1 MNMHGQERKG
11 ARQTLRLIDM
21 DKVEQ
26 AGTTAAPVTV
36 IRPPKGWLPVN
47 LRELWAYREL
57 LYFFTWRDIKV
68 RYKQTLFG
76 FAWAVM
82 QPLFTMIIFSLFFGA
97 LAKIPSEG
105 IPYPL
110 FSYAAVLPW
119 TLFSEGL
126 TRSSNSLVA
135 EANLL
140 QKVYFPRLLMP
151 LAGVLSPVVD
161 FAVAFVV
168 LIGLMLYFGYY
179 PSVMMFWIL
188 PFLLLELLLAVG
200 IGMWLSAINVEYRDV
215 RYAIPF
221 LIQLGLFA
229 SPVVYPVTFVPERF
243 QALYGLLNPMAGIIE
258 GFRWAIVGTEP
269 PSELL
274 IASVAIIL
282 VILISG
288 AFYFRRRERAFADVV

>member
-1 MNMHGQERKG
+1 MSVS
-11 ARQTLRLIDM
+11 L
-21 DKVEQ
+21 DKIEQ
-26 AGTTAAPVTV
+26 VDTAATPVTV
-36 IRPPKGWLPVN
+36 IRPPKGWIPVN

-57 LYFFTWRDIKV
+57 LYFFTWRDLKV

-76 FAWAVM
+76 FAWAII
-82 QPLFTMIIFSLFFGA
+82 QPVFMMIIFSLFFGT

-119 TLFSEGL
+119 TLFAEGL
-126 TRSSNSLVA
+126 SRSSNSLVQD
-135 EANLL
+135 ANLL

-151 LAGVLSPVVD
+151 LSGVLSPVVD
-161 FAVAFVV
+161 FAIAFIV

-179 PSVMMFWIL
+179 PSVMMFLIL
-188 PFLLLELLLAVG
+188 PFLLLELMLATG

-243 QALYGLLNPMAGIIE
+243 QVVYGLLNPMAGIIE
-258 GFRWAIVGTEP
+258 GFRWAILGTKP
-269 PSELL
+269 PSYLL
-274 IASVAIIL
+274 IASVAIII

>member
-1 MNMHGQERKG
+1 MSVS
-11 ARQTLRLIDM
+11 L
-21 DKVEQ
+21 DKTKQVD
-26 AGTTAAPVTV
+26 TAATPVTV
-36 IRPPKGWLPVN
+36 IRPPKGWIPVN

-76 FAWAVM
+76 FAWAII
-82 QPLFTMIIFSLFFGA
+82 QPVFMMIVFSLFFGT
-97 LAKIPSEG
+97 LAKLPSEG

-126 TRSSNSLVA
+126 TRSSNSLVQD
-135 EANLL
+135 ANLL

-151 LAGVLSPVVD
+151 LAGILSPVVD
-161 FAVAFVV
+161 FAVAFIV

-179 PSVMMFWIL
+179 PSVMMLLIL
-188 PFLLLELLLAVG
+188 PFLLLELMLATG

-243 QALYGLLNPMAGIIE
+243 QAVYGLLNPMAGIIE
-258 GFRWAIVGTEP
+258 GFRWAILGTKP
-269 PSELL
+269 PRYLL
-274 IASVAIIL
+274 IASVAIII

>member
-1 MNMHGQERKG
+1 MSVS
-11 ARQTLRLIDM
+11 L
-21 DKVEQ
+21 DKIEQ
-26 AGTTAAPVTV
+26 VDTAAAPVTV
-36 IRPPKGWLPVN
+36 IRPPKGWIPVN

-76 FAWAVM
+76 FAWAII
-82 QPLFTMIIFSLFFGA
+82 QPVFMMIVFSLFFGA
-97 LAKIPSEG
+97 LAKLPSEG

-126 TRSSNSLVA
+126 SRSSNSLVQD
-135 EANLL
+135 ANLL

-151 LAGVLSPVVD
+151 LSGVLSPVVD
-161 FAVAFVV
+161 FAIAFVV
-168 LIGLMLYFGYY
+168 LIALMLYFGYY
-179 PSVMMFWIL
+179 PSVMMLLIL
-188 PFLLLELLLAVG
+188 PFLLLELMLATG

-243 QALYGLLNPMAGIIE
+243 QVVYGLLNPMAGIIE
-258 GFRWAIVGTEP
+258 GFRWAILGTKP
-269 PSELL
+269 PSYLL
-274 IASVAIIL
+274 IASVAIII

>member
-1 MNMHGQERKG
+1 MSVS
-11 ARQTLRLIDM
+11 L
-21 DKVEQ
+21 DKTKQVD
-26 AGTTAAPVTV
+26 TAATPVTV
-36 IRPPKGWLPVN
+36 IRPPKGWIPVN

-57 LYFFTWRDIKV
+57 LYFFTWRDLKV

-76 FAWAVM
+76 FAWAII
-82 QPLFTMIIFSLFFGA
+82 QPVFMMIVFSLFFGA

-126 TRSSNSLVA
+126 TRSSNSLVQD
-135 EANLL
+135 ANLL

-151 LAGVLSPVVD
+151 LSGVLSPVVD
-161 FAVAFVV
+161 FAIAFIV

-179 PSVMMFWIL
+179 PSVMMLLIL
-188 PFLLLELLLAVG
+188 PFLLLELMLATG

-243 QALYGLLNPMAGIIE
+243 QAVYGLLNPMAGIIE
-258 GFRWAIVGTEP
+258 GFRWAILGTKP
-269 PSELL
+269 PSYLI
-274 IASVAIIL
+274 IASIAIIV
-282 VILISG
+282 VILVSG

>member
-1 MNMHGQERKG
+1 
-11 ARQTLRLIDM
+11 L
-21 DKVEQ
+21 DKIEQ
-26 AGTTAAPVTV
+26 VDTAAAPVTV
-36 IRPPKGWLPVN
+36 IRPPKGWIPVN

-57 LYFFTWRDIKV
+57 LYFFTWRDLKV

-76 FAWAVM
+76 FAWAII
-82 QPLFTMIIFSLFFGA
+82 QPLFMMIIFSLFFGA
-97 LAKIPSEG
+97 LAKVPSEN

-119 TLFSEGL
+119 TLFAEGL
-126 TRSSNSLVA
+126 TRSSNSLVQD
-135 EANLL
+135 ANLL

-151 LAGVLSPVVD
+151 LSGVLSPVVD
-161 FAVAFVV
+161 FAIAFVV
-168 LIGLMLYFGYY
+168 LIALMLYFAHY
-179 PSVMMFWIL
+179 PSVMMLLIL
-188 PFLLLELLLAVG
+188 PFLLLELMLAVG
-200 IGMWLSAINVEYRDV
+200 IGLWLSAINVEYRDV

-243 QALYGLLNPMAGIIE
+243 QVVYGLLNPMAGIIE
-258 GFRWAIVGTEP
+258 GFRWAILGTKP
-269 PSELL
+269 PSYLL
-274 IASVAIIL
+274 IASVAIII

>member
-1 MNMHGQERKG
+1 VNMHGQERKG

>member
-1 MNMHGQERKG
+1 
-11 ARQTLRLIDM
+11 L
-21 DKVEQ
+21 DKIEQ
-26 AGTTAAPVTV
+26 VDTAAAPVTV
-36 IRPPKGWLPVN
+36 IRPPKGWIPVN

-57 LYFFTWRDIKV
+57 LYFFTWRDLKV

-76 FAWAVM
+76 FAWAII
-82 QPLFTMIIFSLFFGA
+82 QPVFMMIVFSLFFGA

-126 TRSSNSLVA
+126 SRSSNSLVQD
-135 EANLL
+135 ANLL

-151 LAGVLSPVVD
+151 LSGVLSPVVD
-161 FAVAFVV
+161 FAIAFVV
-168 LIGLMLYFGYY
+168 LIALMLYFGYY
-179 PSVMMFWIL
+179 PSVMMLLIL
-188 PFLLLELLLAVG
+188 PFLLLELMLATG

-243 QALYGLLNPMAGIIE
+243 QVVYGLLNPMAGIIE
-258 GFRWAIVGTEP
+258 GFRWAILGTKP
-269 PSELL
+269 PSYLI
-274 IASVAIIL
+274 IASIAIIV
-282 VILISG
+282 VILVSG
-288 AFYFRRRERAFADVV
+288 AFYFRRREKAFADVV